1 MAADLA
7 TRGDRPDRGPRQL
20 EDAAELEDVPA
31 AVVCARC
38 GRADCP
44 GCVSELDEPTHA
56 SKVVA
61 IVPWERPGL
70 GLGSRLWSTAKL
82 ATTGADSF
90 FGALPEGEI
99 LPAARF
105 ALTAELCAVA
115 GLCLV
120 AVPFVVAL
128 APTLLDALWLDGTF
142 RRRVAYVLG
151 FGIPCMALVMVLLHA
166 AHGAGLEYGVRR
178 CGGRSRRDRGLRFG
192 LYACGW
198 DLVTLPLGLLILAAT
213 DGARATMRA
222 LPLGLTV
229 PGHAALAYLRRVH
242 QLDEQA
248 ARRAARLG
256 GRLAGGLLLLLLAAG
271 SAVALVAL
279 GR

>member
-7 TRGDRPDRGPRQL
+7 TRDDRPDGVPRQL
-20 EDAAELEDVPA
+20 EESAELEDVPA

-38 GRADCP
+38 GYADCP
-44 GCVSELDEPTHA
+44 GCASELDEPTHA

-70 GLGSRLWSTAKL
+70 GLGVRLWQTAKL

-90 FGALPEGEI
+90 FGALPEGEV

-105 ALTAELCAVA
+105 ALTAELCAVT

-120 AVPFVVAL
+120 AVPFVLAL
-128 APTLLDALWLDGTF
+128 APMLLEVLWLDDVL
-142 RRRVAYVLG
+142 RQKVACALG
-151 FGIPCMALVMVLLHA
+151 LGIPCTALVMVLLHA
-166 AHGAGLEYGVRR
+166 VHGASLEYGVRR
-178 CGGRSRRDRGLRFG
+178 CGGKSRRDRGLRFG
-192 LYACGW
+192 FYACGW
-198 DLVTLPLGLLILAAT
+198 DLVTLPLGLLILAVT
-213 DGARATMRA
+213 DNARAAMRA

-242 QLDEQA
+242 QLDDEA

-256 GRLAGGLLLLLLAAG
+256 GRLAGGLLLLLLGVG
-271 SAVALVAL
+271 SAVVLIAL
-279 GR
+279 GP